1 MNYLNKNKSLR
12 AASLFALALLAS
24 CSLPPSAQ
32 RSDEPAIPEPILE
45 LTTASQPPHCE
56 PEDALA
62 DRWLQDPATAEQ
74 YLPAPRHAD
83 VWARI
88 EEGFELPKQSNK
100 RIAAQKQWFLRNT
113 DYMDRVSRRAARYLH
128 YVVTELEDADMPMEL
143 ALLPIVE
150 SAFDPFAYS
159 HGRASG
165 MWQFIGATGKRYG
178 MKQNWWYD
186 GRRDIVASTAGAIA
200 YLKDLHQEFDGDWLL
215 ALAAYNTG
223 EGNVRKAIRRNKR
236 AGKPADF
243 WNLRLPRET
252 RMYVPRLLAVA
263 ELLQQRTQNG
273 QVFNPIADEAYFSI
287 VQTDSQ
293 LDLAQAAALGDLD
306 MEEIYL
312 LNPGLNRWATPPD
325 GPHRLLIPA
334 KNAGLFQES
343 LAALPVKERVS
354 WQRYTIRS
362 GDTLSTIARKFN
374 TSVSVV
380 KSANKLRSNRI
391 RVNRSLLIPAA
402 MKSESLYALSDPQRR
417 ARKAARAAG
426 NGNKITYQ
434 VRSGDSLWSIAKR
447 YQVSVKKLASWN
459 SMVPRDTL
467 REGQTLQIWTT
478 SAPQAATGQMIRKV
492 GYRVRRGDSLSRI
505 AQRFRVG
512 TDDISRWNGIRKS
525 SILRP
530 GQSLTLYVDVR
541 NAI

>member
-1 MNYLNKNKSLR
+1 MNKNKILEAFSI
-12 AASLFALALLAS
+12 SVLALLAS
-24 CSLPPSAQ
+24 CSLPPSSELANE
-32 RSDEPAIPEPILE
+32 STIPEPILE

-56 PEDALA
+56 PEDELA

-74 YLPAPRHAD
+74 YLPAKKHAD
-83 VWARI
+83 LWTRI
-88 EEGFELPKQSNK
+88 EQGFEIPKQTNK
-100 RIAAQKQWFLRNT
+100 RISAQKQWFLRNT
-113 DYMDRVSRRAARYLH
+113 DYMDRVSRRSARYLH
-128 YVVTELEDADMPMEL
+128 YVVTELEEANMPMEL

-159 HGRASG
+159 HARASG

-200 YLKDLHQEFDGDWLL
+200 YLRDLQKEFNGDWLL

-236 AGKPADF
+236 AGKPTDF
-243 WNLRLPRET
+243 WSLRLPRET

-263 ELLQQRTQNG
+263 ELLQQKNSNG
-273 QVFNPIADEAYFSI
+273 QVFNPITDEAYFAI
-287 VQTDSQ
+287 VQTGSQ
-293 LDLAQAAALGDLD
+293 LDLAQAAALGGLD

-334 KNAGLFQES
+334 KNAGLFVDS
-343 LAALPVKERVS
+343 LRSLPVKERVS
-354 WQRYTIRS
+354 WQRYTIRT

-374 TSVSVV
+374 TSVSVI
-380 KSANKLRSNRI
+380 KSANKLGSNRI

-402 MKSESLYALSDPQRR
+402 MKKDSQYALSDSQRR
-417 ARKAARAAG
+417 ARKAARAKG
-426 NGNKITYQ
+426 SGSKIKYT
-434 VRSGDSLWSIAKR
+434 VRSGDSLWSIAK
-447 YQVSVKKLASWN
+447 QHKVSVKQLASWN
-459 SMVPRDTL
+459 SMVPRDPL
-467 REGQTLQIWTT
+467 RKGQTLQIWT
-478 SAPQAATGQMIRKV
+478 SATQASSGQMIRKV
-492 GYRVRRGDSLSRI
+492 GYKVRRGDSLSRI
-505 AQRFRVG
+505 AQRFRVA

>member
-1 MNYLNKNKSLR
+1 MLV
-12 AASLFALALLAS
+12 S
-24 CSLPPSAQ
+24 CSLPPSTQ
-32 RSDEPAIPEPILE
+32 PDSEPIIPEPILE
-45 LTTASQPPHCE
+45 LTTAVEPPHCE
-56 PEDALA
+56 PEDELA

-74 YLPAPRHAD
+74 YLPAKKHAD
-83 VWARI
+83 LWDRI
-88 EEGFELPKQSNK
+88 EQGFEIPKQRNK
-100 RIAAQKQWFLRNT
+100 RITAQKQWFLRNT

-128 YVVTELEDADMPMEL
+128 YVVTELEAANMPMEL

-200 YLKDLHQEFDGDWLL
+200 YLTDLHQEFNGDWLL

-236 AGKPADF
+236 AGKPTDF

-263 ELLQQRTQNG
+263 ELLQKKGHNG
-273 QVFNPIADEAYFSI
+273 QVFNPIADQAYFAI
-287 VQTDSQ
+287 VQTGSQ
-293 LDLAQAAALGDLD
+293 LDLAQAAALGGLG

-334 KNAGLFQES
+334 NKASLFNDS
-343 LAALPVKERVS
+343 LSALPTKERVS
-354 WQRYTIRS
+354 WQRYTIRP

-374 TSVSVV
+374 TSVSVI
-380 KSANKLRSNRI
+380 KTANKLRSNRI
-391 RVNRSLLIPAA
+391 RVKRSLLIPAA
-402 MKSESLYALSDPQRR
+402 MKGEALYALSDSQRR
-417 ARKAARAAG
+417 ARKAASVKG
-426 NGNKITYQ
+426 SGSKISYQ
-434 VRSGDSLWSIAKR
+434 VRAGDSLWSIAKR
-447 YQVSVKKLASWN
+447 YKVSVNKLASWN

-467 REGQTLQIWTT
+467 RKGQVLQIWTT
-478 SAPQAATGQMIRKV
+478 SPQAAAGQMIRKV
-492 GYRVRRGDSLSRI
+492 GYKVRRGDSLSRI
-505 AQRFRVG
+505 AQRFRVA
-512 TDDISRWNGIRKS
+512 TDDISRWNGIRKT

>member
-1 MNYLNKNKSLR
+1 MFVIAFLG
-12 AASLFALALLAS
+12 S
-24 CSLPPSAQ
+24 CSLPPSAELGN
-32 RSDEPAIPEPILE
+32 EPTIPEPV
-45 LTTASQPPHCE
+45 LTLAAASEPPHCE
-56 PEDALA
+56 PEDELA

-74 YLPAPRHAD
+74 YLPARKHAD
-83 VWARI
+83 LWTRI
-88 EEGFELPKQSNK
+88 EQGFEIPKQDNK

-128 YVVTELEDADMPMEL
+128 YVVTELEAANMPMEL

-200 YLKDLHQEFDGDWLL
+200 YLRDLHEEFNGDWLL

-236 AGKPADF
+236 AGKPTDF

-263 ELLQQRTQNG
+263 ELLQQKKSNG
-273 QVFNPIADEAYFSI
+273 QIFNPIADDAYFAI
-287 VQTDSQ
+287 VQTGSQ
-293 LDLAQAAALGDLD
+293 LDLAQAAALGGLG

-334 KNAGLFQES
+334 KKASLFTNS
-343 LAALPVKERVS
+343 LASLPATERVS

-374 TSVSVV
+374 TSVSVI
-380 KSANKLRSNRI
+380 KSANKLGSNRI

-402 MKSESLYALSDPQRR
+402 MKKDSQYALSDSQRR
-417 ARKAARAAG
+417 ARKAARSAG
-426 NGNKITYQ
+426 SGSKIQYT

-447 YQVSVKKLASWN
+447 YKVSVEALASWN
-459 SMVPRDTL
+459 SMVPRDPL
-467 REGQTLQIWTT
+467 RKGQTLQIWTSET
-478 SAPQAATGQMIRKV
+478 EANAGQMIRKV
-492 GYRVRRGDSLSRI
+492 GYKVRRGDSLSRI
-505 AQRFRVG
+505 AQRFRVA

>member
-1 MNYLNKNKSLR
+1 MHKNKYLGQLSIII
-12 AASLFALALLAS
+12 LALLAS
-24 CSLPPSAQ
+24 CSLPHS
-32 RSDEPAIPEPILE
+32 SELGNEPTIPDPVLS
-45 LTTASQPPHCE
+45 LSTASQPPHCE
-56 PEDALA
+56 PEDELA

-74 YLPAPRHAD
+74 YLPAKKHAD
-83 VWARI
+83 LWLRI
-88 EEGFELPKQSNK
+88 QQGFELPRQKNK
-100 RIAAQKQWFLRNT
+100 RIAAQKQWFLRNK

-128 YVVTELEDADMPMEL
+128 YVVTELEAAEMPMEF

-200 YLKDLHQEFDGDWLL
+200 YLKDLQQEFDGDWLL

-236 AGKPADF
+236 AGKPTDF

-263 ELLQQRTQNG
+263 ELLQQKSSNG
-273 QVFNPIADEAYFSI
+273 QIFNPIADDAYFAI
-287 VQTDSQ
+287 VQIGSQ
-293 LDLAQAAALGDLD
+293 LDLAQAAALGGLG

-325 GPHRLLIPA
+325 GPHRLLV
-334 KNAGLFQES
+334 
-343 LAALPVKERVS
+343 PVKKADLFASSLVNLPATERVS
-354 WQRYTIRS
+354 WQRYSIRS

-374 TSVSVV
+374 TSVSVI

-402 MKSESLYALSDPQRR
+402 MKKDSQYALSDSQRR
-417 ARKAARAAG
+417 ARKVARASG
-426 NGNKITYQ
+426 SGRKIQYT

-447 YQVSVKKLASWN
+447 YKVSVKQLASWN
-459 SMVPRDTL
+459 SMVPRDPL
-467 REGQTLQIWTT
+467 RKGQTLQIWTT
-478 SAPQAATGQMIRKV
+478 ATQASAGQMIRKV
-492 GYRVRRGDSLSRI
+492 GYKVRRGDSLSRI
-505 AQRFRVG
+505 AQRFRVA